1 MSKMRRRTSSLTGSN
16 QKISISNSSNGPKS
30 GANGLKTSAKKATL
44 TKPAWDVS
52 INWSANFLDGYL
64 KKTFFF

>member
-16 QKISISNSSNGPKS
+16 QKLSITNNARTGTGIAPKVV
-30 GANGLKTSAKKATL
+30 KKAPL

-52 INWSANFLDGYL
+52 
-64 KKTFFF
+64 KT